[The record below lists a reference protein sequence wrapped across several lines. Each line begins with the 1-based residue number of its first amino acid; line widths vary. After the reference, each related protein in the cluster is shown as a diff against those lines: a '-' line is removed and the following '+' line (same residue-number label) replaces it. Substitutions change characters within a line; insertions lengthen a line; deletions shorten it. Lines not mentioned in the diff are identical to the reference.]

1 VHPPTMAIPKFIQLI
16 LPLPPLST
24 MVQSRLGV
32 AQVREAQV
40 HLPTVAIPKF
50 IQMMKPLPL
59 LSQMVHSQLGVTQ
72 LKEEEVHPL
81 AVAIPKFIQLL
92 LPSEVRLRRNK
103 LNKFWYSHCR

>member
-1 VHPPTMAIPKFIQLI
+1 MVQLQFGVTQLVEAQVHPPTMAIPKFIQLI

-50 IQMMKPLPL
+50 IQMMKAEL
-59 LSQMVHSQLGVTQ
+59 V
-72 LKEEEVHPL
+72 E
-81 AVAIPKFIQLL
+81 
-92 LPSEVRLRRNK
+92 
-103 LNKFWYSHCR
+103 